1 MPELPEVWAL
11 AERLGT
17 ELAGRVLSGARL
29 LGFSSLKTVSPG
41 LDDVVGESLA
51 GVASR
56 GKYVVM
62 SFAHERRVLVH
73 LGNAGRVDLES
84 PAKSTRPRGG
94 VVRLDFSGRAV
105 LVREH
110 GSERRAGLWV
120 LAPGDDGPLGSLGPE
135 PDDPGFAA
143 LIREGTDRRHLHTVL
158 RDQHS
163 VAGIGRGY
171 SDDALQRAGLS
182 PFASLAGL
190 DADQRERLLT
200 SVRAVLHEALATERT
215 RRGGLSDASLGD
227 RFAVHRRAGQP
238 CPTCA
243 TTLQRISYESHEV
256 VYCPTCQTNGKVL
269 ADRRLSRLLR

>member
-11 AERLGT
+11 AERLDA

-29 LGFSSLKTVSPG
+29 LGFAALKTVVPG
-41 LDDVVGESLA
+41 LDAVVGDSLA

-62 SFAHERRVLVH
+62 TLASATRVLVH

-84 PAKSTRPRGG
+84 PPKSTRPRGG

-120 LAPGDDGPLGSLGPE
+120 LAPGDDGPLAALGPE
-135 PDDPGFAA
+135 PDDPAFAT
-143 LIREGTDRRHLHTVL
+143 LIREGTDRRRLHTVL
-158 RDQHS
+158 RDQRS

-190 DADQRERLLT
+190 DADQRERLLA
-200 SVRAVLHEALATERT
+200 SVRAVLHEALAAERT
-215 RRGGLSDASLGD
+215 RNGGLSAASLGD

-256 VYCPTCQTNGKVL
+256 VYCPSCQTNGKVL